1 MPRSPG
7 PEKRQSVPPGA
18 GTSDD
23 RTTERRLIPA
33 TPSHAPAGHSTLSS
47 DSTRDVAQEDFL
59 FHLYRG
65 SELLQENRVLEAKEE
80 LEFALTMQPSDPK
93 GQDLLGAVYFRLGHY
108 PRAIQIYE
116 ALEQG
121 FPNDV
126 SIKVNLA
133 LSYLKTGQPEAA
145 RRTLH
150 DATRIN
156 PEHTRAWG
164 YLGLALQ
171 KLGELEQAQIAFERG
186 GHPMMA
192 RRVTE
197 RRQRVTMPAPA
208 GGGAGIDEGVRS
220 AAEMAF
226 SELDAGELRFALA
239 EQGTPRAG
247 DTPWHTTEPGDVAK
261 AATGQGRTQPPP
273 PPVMTMPAEGPSL
286 HTVRTV
292 PPAPQLVSP
301 AAVSTRLVPPPLVA
315 PTPPPVAPGLPPSLP
330 FPAPTVAGERPIAP
344 PLFAEGA
351 GPSVALHARGV
362 LLVRITTERA
372 FAAKLESL
380 RIVSGSVATRVLHRR
395 LRDADTHDVLGG
407 IGSPLVRVSG
417 DAQLVLGARPA
428 HGIVPITLQDELAF
442 IREELLL
449 GFEMNLGY
457 ENGRL
462 ALDAPGEGAR
472 GTGDGAHVVQ
482 LRGTGA
488 VALELA
494 ADLASV
500 SCTPGQPLL
509 VRREWI
515 VGWLGRLVPRAA
527 PPAESPSGQRG
538 LIAFSGEGTVLV
550 CAT

>member
-1 MPRSPG
+1 MREMSRSPG
-7 PEKRQSVPPGA
+7 PEQRQSVPPGGA
-18 GTSDD
+18 ATSDD
-23 RTTERRLIPA
+23 RTTERRLIPS
-33 TPSHAPAGHSTLSS
+33 THTTLSS
-47 DSTRDVAQEDFL
+47 ESTRDVAQEDFL

-121 FPNDV
+121 FPNDA

-145 RRTLH
+145 RRTLQ

-156 PEHTRAWG
+156 PEHRRAWG

-197 RRQRVTMPAPA
+197 RRHVTMPAPA
-208 GGGAGIDEGVRS
+208 GGGTGIDEGVRS
-220 AAEMAF
+220 AAEAAF

-239 EQGTPRAG
+239 EPGVPRG
-247 DTPWHTTEPGDVAK
+247 GNEPWHTTEPGDMAR
-261 AATGQGRTQPPP
+261 GPGRTQPPAAL
-273 PPVMTMPAEGPSL
+273 VTSHASAHE
-286 HTVRTV
+286 VVTV
-292 PPAPQLVSP
+292 PPAAPAVSP
-301 AAVSTRLVPPPLVA
+301 AAVSTRLVPPPPDA
-315 PTPPPVAPGLPPSLP
+315 PPPLSLP
-330 FPAPTVAGERPIAP
+330 SPAGERHVAP
-344 PLFAEGA
+344 SLFAEGTEA
-351 GPSVALHARGV
+351 PVALHARGV
-362 LLVRITTERA
+362 LLVRTTEEHA

-380 RIVSGSVATRVLHRR
+380 RVVVGTAATRVLHRR
-395 LRDADTHDVLGG
+395 LRDADTHEVLGG
-407 IGSPLVRVSG
+407 LGSPIVRVSG
-417 DAQLVLGARPA
+417 SAQLVLGAKAA
-428 HGIVPITLQDELAF
+428 HTLVPVALQDELAF
-442 IREELLL
+442 IREEALL
-449 GFEMNLGY
+449 GFELRLAY

-462 ALDAPGEGAR
+462 ALEAPGEGAR
-472 GTGDGAHVVQ
+472 TPSEGAHVVQ
-482 LRGTGA
+482 LRGSGA
-488 VALELA
+488 IVLELA
-494 ADLASV
+494 GELASV
-500 SCTPGQPLL
+500 SCTPGRPLL

-515 VGWLGRLVPRAA
+515 VGWLGRLVPRAS
-527 PPAESPSGQRG
+527 PPSESPSGQRG

-550 CAT
+550 CAS

>member
-7 PEKRQSVPPGA
+7 PEQRQTVPPSVA
-18 GTSDD
+18 GSSDD
-23 RTTERRLIPA
+23 RTTERRLVPAAASHSIPA
-33 TPSHAPAGHSTLSS
+33 THSTLSS
-47 DSTRDVAQEDFL
+47 ESTRDVAQEDFL

-116 ALEQG
+116 ALGQG

-145 RRTLH
+145 RRTLL

-208 GGGAGIDEGVRS
+208 GGGTGIDEGVRS
-220 AAEMAF
+220 VAETAF

-239 EQGTPRAG
+239 EQVAPRAG
-247 DTPWHTTEPGDVAK
+247 DSPWHTTEPGDLAK
-261 AATGQGRTQPPP
+261 ASTGRTQPPP
-273 PPVMTMPAEGPSL
+273 SPVFMPSL
-286 HTVRTV
+286 SASLNDMVTV
-292 PPAPQLVSP
+292 PPAPPMVSP
-301 AAVSTRLVPPPLVA
+301 AAVSTRLVPPRLD
-315 PTPPPVAPGLPPSLP
+315 
-330 FPAPTVAGERPIAP
+330 AP
-344 PLFAEGA
+344 PLSFPSPAAERHVAPSLFAQATGA
-351 GPSVALHARGV
+351 PVALHTRGV
-362 LLVRITTERA
+362 LLVRTTDDQA

-380 RIVSGSVATRVLHRR
+380 RVVAGTAVTRVLHRR

-407 IGSPLVRVSG
+407 IGSPIVSVSG
-417 DAQLVLGARPA
+417 SAQLVLGARPSFA
-428 HGIVPITLQDELAF
+428 LVPVALQDEMAF
-442 IREELLL
+442 IREEALL
-449 GFEMNLGY
+449 GFELRLGY

-472 GTGDGAHVVQ
+472 AAGEGAHVVQ

-488 VALELA
+488 VVLELA
-494 ADLASV
+494 GELASV
-500 SCTPGQPLL
+500 PCTPGHPLL

-515 VGWLGRLVPRAA
+515 VGWLGRLVPRAP
-527 PPAESPSGQRG
+527 PPAELPSGQRG

-550 CAT
+550 CAS